1 MLTAEQ
7 ENFLN
12 KMPPEQANQLVSILP
27 YNPLAKEVGSHI
39 LSEIKRML
47 PKVMVFFHGSAA
59 LGIAGMD
66 DVDIAAI
73 SSGDFDTEKKSLTDL
88 FGEPRKIFGGKYTL
102 WEFKKE
108 GFKIEITLNDNL
120 SGPIKEQLDTF
131 EKLKANKDLLTKY
144 EKIKL
149 DMNGKAYKDYQTA
162 KYEFLNSI

>member
-1 MLTAEQ
+1 
-7 ENFLN
+7 
-12 KMPPEQANQLVSILP
+12 
-27 YNPLAKEVGSHI
+27 
-39 LSEIKRML
+39 
-47 PKVMVFFHGSAA
+47 MVFFHGSAA